1 MNDETKDELVKTGAS
16 WFSRLMDR
24 RASKGGKLVLW
35 WRRTFGRITPEQL
48 ENIVDE
54 ADTVRRKLKR

>member
-1 MNDETKDELVKTGAS
+1 MNNETKDDLVKVGAT

-24 RASKGGKLVLW
+24 RAAKGGKLVLW

-48 ENIVDE
+48 ERIVDE
-54 ADTVRRKLKR
+54 ADTVRRKRK